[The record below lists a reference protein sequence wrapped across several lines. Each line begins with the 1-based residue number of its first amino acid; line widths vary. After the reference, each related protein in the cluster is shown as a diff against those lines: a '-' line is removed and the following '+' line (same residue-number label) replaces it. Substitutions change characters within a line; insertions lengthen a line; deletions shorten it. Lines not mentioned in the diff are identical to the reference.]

1 MLNHHSD
8 CKLKKVYIV
17 NRIYKVGNEK
27 FSSVVF
33 VSFDEKKAWEQ
44 LERLKKVIDPNHE
57 LLEVIARTIDDTFIV
72 DTIIETAPKRNTR
85 NRKIYLSSMMRKKSV
100 NKQGREKK
108 KKVRNIYA
116 EILEIWGRR

>member
-17 NRIYKVGNEK
+17 NRIYKVGREK

-44 LERLKKVIDPNHE
+44 LERLKKVINPNDE

-72 DTIIETAPKRNTR
+72 DTIIEAETENVKD
-85 NRKIYLSSMMRKKSV
+85 
-100 NKQGREKK
+100 NKFRQGSRRFNVKDNK
-108 KKVRNIYA
+108 FRQRSRRFYD
-116 EILEIWGRR
+116 EILKLWGGVNNVS